1 MSRARFQV
9 ELAWVVVG
17 VFVAGFAASWL
28 PGVGDA
34 WRSALAAVPGR
45 TPLHTWATYPLA
57 YRGADAGELLG
68 LFWVWFIVRMVEPRL
83 GWKGVAGAL
92 AGGAAASA
100 GAAAAVLPWTGP
112 TALFGP
118 AVPAAMLT
126 AYAAAHDPRREV
138 YLFGALRIAMLW
150 IGVAAVGLLVVNYG
164 AGDPL
169 RGFAVALPS
178 VAFWLWGSGKVRR
191 PERRVQSG
199 RGGMAKSP
207 KEFDEFLA
215 KVREKERR
223 REEEETLRRLL
234 ERPPQDPGEPR
245 TGPGE

>member
-1 MSRARFQV
+1 
-9 ELAWVVVG
+9 
-17 VFVAGFAASWL
+17 
-28 PGVGDA
+28 
-34 WRSALAAVPGR
+34 
-45 TPLHTWATYPLA
+45 
-57 YRGADAGELLG
+57 
-68 LFWVWFIVRMVEPRL
+68 
-83 GWKGVAGAL
+83 
-92 AGGAAASA
+92 
-100 GAAAAVLPWTGP
+100 
-112 TALFGP
+112 
-118 AVPAAMLT
+118 
-126 AYAAAHDPRREV
+126 
-138 YLFGALRIAMLW
+138 
-150 IGVAAVGLLVVNYG
+150 VAAVGLLVVNYG